1 MKPDDDDSGKDS
13 GNDWDDGAATDQ
25 GNSGSD
31 SGDHS
36 NDGTGVDTDD

>member
-1 MKPDDDDSGKDS
+1 MEKLYDYD
-13 GNDWDDGAATDQ
+13 GNDWDDGAADDQ

-36 NDGTGVDTDD
+36 NDNTGVSTD